1 MLKSI
6 PFYNS
11 LLKADLG
18 NKQIAT
24 HAHVLIYGAIEV
36 HSWGKLGCIAS
47 NETIGSSTGMTKNT
61 VAKCLS
67 QIAKAGWVQVELK
80 NGKRTKILPLLEIA
94 TPLPHGKPPFTVQK
108 TPLYRTVNIDNI
120 LDNNEIE
127 NNVVPEA
134 PPSEPSKK
142 EEVKKEFVLEEKLQ
156 DMEKNKGNYLDH
168 IASYIRFKSKELVI
182 TNSQQ
187 LSLIITTFVKA
198 GKKLEGTSSE
208 RVYRAMDQL
217 ERKYQHEKNI
227 KGELNAVK
235 WNLYTVIKE
244 LSK

>member
-18 NKQIAT
+18 NNQVAT

-36 HSWGKLGCIAS
+36 HSWGKHGCIAS

-67 QIAKAGWVQVELK
+67 QIAKAGWVQVDLQ
-80 NGKRTKILPLLEIA
+80 NGKRTKIVPLLEIA
-94 TPLPHGKPPFTVQK
+94 TPLPYSKPPFTVQK

-120 LDNNEIE
+120 LNNNEIK

-134 PPSEPSKK
+134 PPSAPSKK
-142 EEVKKEFVLEEKLQ
+142 EEVKKEFVLEEKLL
-156 DMEKNKGNYLDH
+156 DMERRGGHLDH
-168 IASYIRFKSKELVI
+168 IASYIRFKGDKIKIDNSKELER
-182 TNSQQ
+182 
-187 LSLIITTFVKA
+187 IIKMFSRA
-198 GKKLEGTSSE
+198 GKALVGTSSE
-208 RVYRAMDQL
+208 KVYKAMDQL

-244 LSK
+244 LAK